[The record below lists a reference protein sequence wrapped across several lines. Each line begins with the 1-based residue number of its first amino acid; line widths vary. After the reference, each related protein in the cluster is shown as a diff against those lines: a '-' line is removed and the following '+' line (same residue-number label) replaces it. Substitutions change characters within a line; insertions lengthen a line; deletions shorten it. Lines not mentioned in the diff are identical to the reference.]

1 MLSSE
6 YIETATEGDKILRS
20 VIVDKNCEELAFPHS
35 LGKGSLDI
43 QLNVKQNY
51 HQSNILIKD
60 YLITSRG

>member
-60 YLITSRG
+60 YLITCRG

>member
-51 HQSNILIKD
+51 HQSDILIKD
-60 YLITSRG
+60 YLITCRG

>member
-6 YIETATEGDKILRS
+6 YIETATEGDKIIRS

-60 YLITSRG
+60 YLITCRG

>member
-20 VIVDKNCEELAFPHS
+20 IIVDKNCEELAFPHS

>member
-60 YLITSRG
+60 HLITCRG

>member
-35 LGKGSLDI
+35 LGKGSFDI

-60 YLITSRG
+60 YLITCRG

>member
-43 QLNVKQNY
+43 QLNLKQNY

>member
-6 YIETATEGDKILRS
+6 YIETATEEDKILRS
-20 VIVDKNCEELAFPHS
+20 VIMDKNCEELAFPHS

-51 HQSNILIKD
+51 H
-60 YLITSRG
+60 

>member
-1 MLSSE
+1 MLSRE

-60 YLITSRG
+60 YLITCRG

>member
-51 HQSNILIKD
+51 HQSNISIKD
-60 YLITSRG
+60 YLITCRG

>member
-60 YLITSRG
+60 

>member
-6 YIETATEGDKILRS
+6 YIETATEEDKILRS
-20 VIVDKNCEELAFPHS
+20 VIMDKNCEELAFPHS

-60 YLITSRG
+60 YLITCRG